1 MACFEYNPA
10 DPNPLW
16 SESRNAHMDAK
27 RPDITNGESQTR
39 VNYRLPVAIEGDD
52 ESGKPF
58 RTLAIIENVTRRGAF
73 VETTVELKE
82 GSLIGLVDADDSA
95 HRLGYGQVVW
105 LRDAAAGTPGVGMRL
120 VGDNAKWMDYLI
132 AHSVHDIADR
142 SDGD

>member
-1 MACFEYNPA
+1 M
-10 DPNPLW
+10 
-16 SESRNAHMDAK
+16 
-27 RPDITNGESQTR
+27 
-39 VNYRLPVAIEGDD
+39 
-52 ESGKPF
+52 
-58 RTLAIIENVTRRGAF
+58 RRAPHAVRGSTGGAF